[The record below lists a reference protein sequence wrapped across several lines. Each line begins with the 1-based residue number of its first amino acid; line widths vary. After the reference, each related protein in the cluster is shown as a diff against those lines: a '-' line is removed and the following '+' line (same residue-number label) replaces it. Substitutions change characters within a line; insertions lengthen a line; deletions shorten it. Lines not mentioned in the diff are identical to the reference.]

1 MRGVRLVQISAVYM
15 VIGLSLGLAMGISG
29 NFSLTSVHAH
39 IALLGWATMA
49 ITGIVYL
56 VMPNCACSRLATL
69 HFWGHNLGLPV
80 MVGGLAIKDYVR
92 TNMEP
97 VIGAGSTLVLVSLVL
112 FAVNLLRNGGLYP
125 RTSQAS

>member
-1 MRGVRLVQISAVYM
+1 MHGVRLIQISAVYM
-15 VIGLSLGLAMGISG
+15 VIGLSLGLAMGVSG

-56 VMPNCACSRLATL
+56 VMPNCARSWLATL
-69 HFWGHNLGLPV
+69 HFWGHNVGLPV
-80 MVGGLAIKDYVR
+80 MVASLAIKDYVR

-125 RTSQAS
+125 RTSRVS